1 MYSQHR
7 DSESNAT
14 EHAIK
19 TWQMSSQKNHS
30 ESNATE
36 HAITTWQE
44 QRWRRSKACQHV
56 IIVFVSLRSHRNGD
70 GLQRVLR
77 QNLPSLLNEANQQ
90 DGFFKVL
97 EKGIISDGK
106 LLDAV
111 IDFLARWPSLRDA
124 SYRDLLAD
132 TGMYREAAA
141 LLPPTVPL
149 WMWITGRLGGKLE
162 LCALVDSKSVHGLTL
177 RRRRQIGLTL
187 LGQIAEE
194 DAGNLWIVLPAKS
207 SLKREVM
214 QALLQSATNNSLQ
227 CVATERTFEVWRG
240 WHCYRARP

>member
-1 MYSQHR
+1 MSSQHR

-14 EHAIK
+14 EHAIT
-19 TWQMSSQKNHS
+19 TWQMSSQHNNSK
-30 ESNATE
+30 SNATE

-44 QRWRRSKACQHV
+44 QRWRRSKECQHV
-56 IIVFVSLRSHRNGD
+56 IVVFVSLRSHRKGEV
-70 GLQRVLR
+70 LQRVLG
-77 QNLPSLLNEANQQ
+77 QNLPALLNEATEQ
-90 DGFFKVL
+90 DGFFEVL

-111 IDFLARWPSLRDA
+111 IDFLAKWPSLRDA
-124 SYRDLLAD
+124 NYRDLLAN
-132 TGMYREAAA
+132 TAVCREAAA

-149 WMWITGRLGGKLE
+149 WKWITGRLGGELE
-162 LCALVDSKSVHGLTL
+162 LCAPVDSDCVPGLTL
-177 RRRRQIGLTL
+177 LAPIGLTL

-227 CVATERTFEVWRG
+227 CVATERTFEV
-240 WHCYRARP
+240 